1 MREQFWR
8 LLTWCV
14 ALTKWIHTMW
24 GTLKNDGV
32 QLVTI
37 IPIPMA
43 YGTYNELTTG
53 GYIPTK
59 ARFGAPHYMNLTN
72 IWISIQNMG
81 SWNKIWVSEKGQQ
94 ELFNWPLV
102 PRSHRPKT
110 TARYGTDFTISQFRT
125 DQPAL
130 ENICTFLKTWC
141 IHCFFN
147 QPVGMEH
154 LLGRSKCNW
163 RLCPWKKQMSDGS
176 QDVIIP
182 Q

>member
-1 MREQFWR
+1 MCSFDQMDSYNVGHPEKRWR
-8 LLTWCV
+8 SVGDHNSNT
-14 ALTKWIHTMW
+14 
-24 GTLKNDGV
+24 
-32 QLVTI
+32 
-37 IPIPMA
+37 
-43 YGTYNELTTG
+43 YGLWYLQRTNYW

-163 RLCPWKKQMSDGS
+163 RLCPWKKQISDGS